1 MGTIRSFR
9 IEAKR
14 FDISLEA
21 GNTKQVKIK
30 ESGKHVCS
38 VYFSKDG
45 IQWLSKCVEEHVTR
59 EGEPSFL
66 RTYRENDQ
74 GYVIS
79 RNGNNYGRFV
89 ELLAYGKGGLQ
100 GRLVIPEGQK
110 QSGWRGFVSELRCA
124 IEPCTTNKI
133 ESNKDVTHGSKVAGV
148 GGSQAGR
155 KPETVDH
162 SWRDKLFPHMEI
174 SENQKRQ
181 EQISCDSGRRAGKEK
196 IVGFGAKVSDRINA
210 KNEVTFN
217 IKVKLTCD
225 SNGTWS
231 PTWVRL
237 DEMDSKSITKAPA
250 SLPAQK

>member
-1 MGTIRSFR
+1 MGTILSFR

-45 IQWLSKCVEEHVTR
+45 IRWLSKCVEEHVTR

-66 RTYRENDQ
+66 HTYRENDQ

-124 IEPCTTNKI
+124 LEPCTTNKI
-133 ESNKDVTHGSKVAGV
+133 EHVEAHKPITRPTQSDKDVIHGSKVVGGG
-148 GGSQAGR
+148 GGSQTSR

-162 SWRDKLFPHMEI
+162 SWRAQLFPHMEI
-174 SENQKRQ
+174 PEN
-181 EQISCDSGRRAGKEK
+181 
-196 IVGFGAKVSDRINA
+196 
-210 KNEVTFN
+210 
-217 IKVKLTCD
+217 
-225 SNGTWS
+225 
-231 PTWVRL
+231 
-237 DEMDSKSITKAPA
+237 
-250 SLPAQK
+250 

>member
-14 FDISLEA
+14 FDISLEV

-30 ESGKHVCS
+30 ESGKQHVNS
-38 VYFSKDG
+38 VYLSKDG
-45 IQWLSKCVEEHVTR
+45 VRWLSKCVEEHVTR

-124 IEPCTTNKI
+124 LEPNKTVNLVASKPI
-133 ESNKDVTHGSKVAGV
+133 NMNTQQEKELNHGNKVT
-148 GGSQAGR
+148 GGGGPIAQPGR
-155 KPETVDH
+155 KQETVDH
-162 SWRDKLFPHMEI
+162 SW
-174 SENQKRQ
+174 
-181 EQISCDSGRRAGKEK
+181 
-196 IVGFGAKVSDRINA
+196 
-210 KNEVTFN
+210 
-217 IKVKLTCD
+217 
-225 SNGTWS
+225 
-231 PTWVRL
+231 
-237 DEMDSKSITKAPA
+237 
-250 SLPAQK
+250 

>member
-45 IQWLSKCVEEHVTR
+45 IRWLSKCVEEHVTR

-66 RTYRENDQ
+66 HTYRENDQ

-124 IEPCTTNKI
+124 LEPCTTNKI
-133 ESNKDVTHGSKVAGV
+133 EHVEAHKPITRPTQSDKDVIHGSKVVGGG
-148 GGSQAGR
+148 GGSQTSR

-162 SWRDKLFPHMEI
+162 SWRAQLFPHMEI
-174 SENQKRQ
+174 PEN
-181 EQISCDSGRRAGKEK
+181 
-196 IVGFGAKVSDRINA
+196 
-210 KNEVTFN
+210 
-217 IKVKLTCD
+217 
-225 SNGTWS
+225 
-231 PTWVRL
+231 
-237 DEMDSKSITKAPA
+237 
-250 SLPAQK
+250 